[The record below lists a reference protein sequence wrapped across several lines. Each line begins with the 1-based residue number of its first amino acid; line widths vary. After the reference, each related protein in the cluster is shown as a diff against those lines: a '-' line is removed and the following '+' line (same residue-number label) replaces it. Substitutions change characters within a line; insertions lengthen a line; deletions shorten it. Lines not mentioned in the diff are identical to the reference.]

1 MDATQVY
8 VSEFIGTAVLMAF
21 GSSCNASLLL
31 KNTITSA
38 IKNELDWFDV
48 WVGLCSYFCS
58 VHRY

>member
-21 GSSCNASLLL
+21 GSSCNAALLL

-38 IKNELDWFDV
+38 IKTNWIWIDV
-48 WVGLCSYFCS
+48 WLGICSYFCS
-58 VHRY
+58 VYRY